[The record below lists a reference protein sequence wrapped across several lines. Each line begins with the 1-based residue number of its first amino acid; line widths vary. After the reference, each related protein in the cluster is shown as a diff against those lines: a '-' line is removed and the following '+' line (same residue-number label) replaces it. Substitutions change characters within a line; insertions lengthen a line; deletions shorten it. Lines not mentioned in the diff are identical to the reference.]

1 MSQGIVASVYVSKS
15 FLGMLVSTSG
25 FTMGILAIK
34 HPNPPSNSLL
44 HADPRQ
50 VGHSFV
56 DQRRRLQRQ
65 GELRLRSHGRLQSQG
80 SVPRKACSCKGSLY
94 WHIEKGSF

>member
-1 MSQGIVASVYVSKS
+1 MRAWHMYVHSVAPNL
-15 FLGMLVSTSG
+15 FADLVW
-25 FTMGILAIK
+25 LC
-34 HPNPPSNSLL
+34 PNVETKKGHKTPQNRKAPYSS

-56 DQRRRLQRQ
+56 DQTRRLQRQ

-80 SVPRKACSCKGSLY
+80 RV
-94 WHIEKGSF
+94 H